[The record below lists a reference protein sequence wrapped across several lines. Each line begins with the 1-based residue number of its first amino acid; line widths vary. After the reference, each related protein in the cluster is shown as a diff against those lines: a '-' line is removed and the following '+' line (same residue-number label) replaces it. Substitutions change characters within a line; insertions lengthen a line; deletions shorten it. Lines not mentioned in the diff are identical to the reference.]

1 MDFAGEFQQY
11 ATSTIRTSGGSGVR
25 RSWASLARTFLSDPS
40 APKTHEKMAFTV
52 APSISRR
59 PIASAGGP
67 LALLNLLRDGKICLE
82 TSTCR
87 LTPLHPWLTI
97 IYVSPDWGQGAICRS
112 RSYQIVFLPRIGWKA
127 GLSQL
132 LSHQSKRYLCHR
144 PTYSAHPLRWGVV
157 PSLQSYS
164 ARPRYGAVWKEGHSA
179 NLDNGKL
186 CTGWCVLIFWYLLG
200 TNENL

>member
-11 ATSTIRTSGGSGVR
+11 VTSTIRTSGGSGVR
-25 RSWASLARTFLSDPS
+25 WSWASLARTFLSDPS

-67 LALLNLLRDGKICLE
+67 LALLNLLRDGKVCLE

-112 RSYQIVFLPRIGWKA
+112 RSYQIVFLPRIGWKSRSVTA
-127 GLSQL
+127 P
-132 LSHQSKRYLCHR
+132 QS
-144 PTYSAHPLRWGVV
+144 PIQTISV
-157 PSLQSYS
+157 PSTYVFSPSFEMRGGAKSSVLFSPLQI
-164 ARPRYGAVWKEGHSA
+164 W
-179 NLDNGKL
+179 
-186 CTGWCVLIFWYLLG
+186 
-200 TNENL
+200 